1 MIGRK
6 LSEDIKGRLGKG
18 KAIIVMGAR
27 QVGKTTLLHYLF
39 DGRNDILWLSGDDP
53 DVNALLSDMTS
64 TRLAHLIGNN
74 NKVIIIDEAQ
84 RISDIGIKMKLIIDN
99 ITNVQL
105 VATGSSSFELANKTN
120 EPLTGR
126 KWEYRLFPLSFAE
139 MAAEHG
145 ILSERRLIPHR
156 LVFGYYPDVVTH
168 PGDEREILSMLAE
181 SYLYKDIFAVDK
193 IKKTHRLLRLM
204 QAIAYQTGSEVSYN
218 ELSQLCGID
227 PKTVERYVT
236 MMEQAYIVFRLP
248 SFSRNMRN
256 ELKHSRKIFF
266 YDNGIRNAVIGNFA
280 QIENRGD
287 VGSLFENFAIAERV
301 KMLNNVR
308 STARP
313 SFWRTTSGQEIDYI
327 EEVDGTIS
335 AYEIKWNVH
344 RKTSKPRSFSN
355 AYPDSR
361 FMKVTPDNIDTF
373 LMGE

>member
-1 MIGRK
+1 MIERK
-6 LSEDIKGRLGKG
+6 LSENIKGRLGTG
-18 KAIIVMGAR
+18 KAIVIMGAR
-27 QVGKTTLLHYLF
+27 QVGKTTLLRHLF
-39 DGRNDILWLSGDDP
+39 GGRTDVLWLSGDDP
-53 DVNALLSDMTS
+53 DVDALLSDMTS

-74 NKVIIIDEAQ
+74 NRIVVIDEAQ

-99 ITNVQL
+99 MPDIQL

-145 ILSERRLIPHR
+145 VIAERRLIPHR

-168 PGDEREILSMLAE
+168 PGDEREILSMLAK

-193 IKKTHRLLRLM
+193 IKKTDRLLRLM

-227 PKTVERYVT
+227 PKTVERYIT

-256 ELKHSRKIFF
+256 ELRHSRKIFF

-287 VGSLFENFAIAERV
+287 VGALFENFAVAERV
-301 KMLNNVR
+301 KLLNNAR

-313 SFWRTTSGQEIDYI
+313 AFWRTTSGQEIDYI
-327 EEVDGTIS
+327 EEVDGVIS
-335 AYEIKWNVH
+335 AFEIKWNAR
-344 RKTSKPRSFSN
+344 RKASMPRSFGS

-361 FMKVTPDNIDTF
+361 FMKVTPDNVDAF
-373 LMGE
+373 LTEI

>member
-1 MIGRK
+1 MIERT
-6 LSEDIKGRLGKG
+6 LSENIKGRLGTG
-18 KAIIVMGAR
+18 KAIVIMGAR
-27 QVGKTTLLHYLF
+27 QVGKTTLLRHLF
-39 DGRNDILWLSGDDP
+39 GGRTDVLWLSGDDP
-53 DVNALLSDMTS
+53 DVDALLSDMTS

-74 NKVIIIDEAQ
+74 NRIVVIDEAQ

-99 ITNVQL
+99 MPGIQL

-145 ILSERRLIPHR
+145 VIAERRLIPHR

-168 PGDEREILSMLAE
+168 PGDEREILTMLAE

-193 IKKTHRLLRLM
+193 IKKTDRLLRLM

-227 PKTVERYVT
+227 PKTVERYIT

-256 ELKHSRKIFF
+256 ELRHSRKIFF

-287 VGSLFENFAIAERV
+287 VGALFENFAVAERV
-301 KMLNNVR
+301 KLLNNAR

-313 SFWRTTSGQEIDYI
+313 AFWRTTSGQEIDYI
-327 EEVDGTIS
+327 EELDGVIS
-335 AYEIKWNVH
+335 AFEIKWNAR
-344 RKTSKPRSFSN
+344 RKASLPRSFGS

-361 FMKVTPDNIDTF
+361 FTKVTPDNVDAF
-373 LMGE
+373 LTEI